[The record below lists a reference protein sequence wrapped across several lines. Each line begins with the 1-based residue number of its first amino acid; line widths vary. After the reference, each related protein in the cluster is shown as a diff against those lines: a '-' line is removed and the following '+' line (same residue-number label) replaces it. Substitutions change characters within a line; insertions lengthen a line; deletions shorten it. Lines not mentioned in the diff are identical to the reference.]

1 MLNLKANTSNE
12 KLVLEYLNKNATEA
26 LVEKIN
32 AGKKTLAQCWA
43 YIVSEARKL
52 AQNNCACVED
62 STVFGWAMHFFE
74 EDSIKA
80 EAYSNVTSSA
90 VKTKTIAPKKAEK
103 PKVTAEA
110 EIHKKVK
117 AKPIPEG
124 QLSFFDLL
132 GGL

>member
-1 MLNLKANTSNE
+1 MLNLKAKTSNE
-12 KLVLEYLNKNATEA
+12 KLILEYLNNNATEA

-32 AGKKTLAQCWA
+32 AGKKTLAECWA

-62 STVFGWAMHFFE
+62 ATVFGWAMHFFE

-80 EAYSNVTSSA
+80 DTYSGATPSV

-103 PKVTAEA
+103 PKA
-110 EIHKKVK
+110 KVV
-117 AKPIPEG
+117 PEG
-124 QLSFFDLL
+124 QLSLFDF
-132 GGL
+132 